1 MAEIMYIKTSEIY
14 PHPKNPRKDLGDV
27 SELAESIKHSGILQ
41 NLTVVKG
48 HYRTKEEFSALS
60 AEYSKNPTEELRA
73 GLNEKKSPE
82 GYTVIIGHR
91 RLAASKMAELSEV
104 PCTVSNMDEKEQLAT
119 MITENMQ
126 RTDLTVYEQAQG
138 FQTMLDLGETEDT
151 ISERTGFSKGT
162 VRHRLNLAK
171 LDQELLKKKEKSAD
185 FQLTLK
191 DLYELEKLDN
201 EKDRNAVLKE
211 ARSSREIGSEVERF
225 LKNKLR
231 KENEKK
237 LRRLLKENGI
247 AEAPNNIYSY
257 SRGYENVM
265 SVSLD
270 NASAVK
276 AILNQM
282 KKLKD
287 KGKCLFKFQY
297 DWLYILKRQDKKK
310 KELSPYELEQ
320 KEKDSKRKYLRSTAK
335 EVMSTFTA
343 FVRER
348 IKKDPSGENP
358 EVFRKLW
365 VQALR
370 TELFGYES
378 KILSFI
384 SEKQAYEMSGAEK
397 ESARAEADKLSTLN
411 QLLIL
416 IAGDD
421 RFSEVCSYNLEPK
434 EENIGMLSL
443 LYDTFFPEGF
453 VLTDGQIDVIKGTH
467 EYYAKGDKR

>member
-1 MAEIMYIKTSEIY
+1 
-14 PHPKNPRKDLGDV
+14 
-27 SELAESIKHSGILQ
+27 
-41 NLTVVKG
+41 
-48 HYRTKEEFSALS
+48 
-60 AEYSKNPTEELRA
+60 
-73 GLNEKKSPE
+73 
-82 GYTVIIGHR
+82 
-91 RLAASKMAELSEV
+91 
-104 PCTVSNMDEKEQLAT
+104 
-119 MITENMQ
+119 
-126 RTDLTVYEQAQG
+126 
-138 FQTMLDLGETEDT
+138 MLDLGETEGT

-191 DLYELEKLDN
+191 DLYELEKLDS

-211 ARSSREIGSEVERF
+211 ARSSREIGSEGERF

-231 KENEKK
+231 KENEKE

-257 SRGYENVM
+257 SGGYENVM

-320 KEKDSKRKYLRSTAK
+320 KEKDSKRRYLKSTAK
-335 EVMSTFTA
+335 EVTEFFKA
-343 FVRER
+343 FVQKR
-348 IKKDPSGENP
+348 ISEDPAGENP
-358 EVFRKLW
+358 EIFRKLW

-370 TELFGYES
+370 AELFGYES
-378 KILSFI
+378 KILSFV

-421 RFSEVCSYNLEPK
+421 SFSEVCSYTLEPK

-453 VLTDGQIDVIKGTH
+453 ILTDGQIDVIKGTH

>member
-27 SELAESIKHSGILQ
+27 SELSESIKHSGILQ

-60 AEYSKNPTEELRA
+60 AEYSKNPSEELRA
-73 GLNEKKSPE
+73 KLNAKKSPE

-104 PCTVSNMDEKEQLAT
+104 PCTVSDMDEKEQLAT

-162 VRHRLNLAK
+162 VKHRLNLAK
-171 LDQELLKKKEKSAD
+171 LDQELLKNKEKSAD

-191 DLYELEKLDN
+191 DLYELEKLDS

-225 LKNKLR
+225 LRNKLR
-231 KENEKK
+231 RENEKELK
-237 LRRLLKENGI
+237 RIFKENGI
-247 AEAPNNIYSY
+247 AEAPDNIYSY
-257 SRGYENVM
+257 SGGYENVT
-265 SVSLD
+265 SVSISD
-270 NASAVK
+270 ASAGIT
-276 AILNQM
+276 ILNQM
-282 KKLKD
+282 EKLTD
-287 KGKCLFKFQY
+287 KEKCIFKFQY
-297 DWLYILKRQDKKK
+297 DWLYILKRPEKK
-310 KELSPYELEQ
+310 KEELSSYELEQ
-320 KEKDSKRKYLRSTAK
+320 KEKDVKRKYLKSTAK
-335 EVMSTFTA
+335 EVMNIFNA
-343 FVRER
+343 FVCGR
-348 IKKDPSGENP
+348 IKKDPAGESP
-358 EVFRKLW
+358 EAFRKLW

-370 TELFGYES
+370 TELFCYES

-384 SEKQAYEMSGAEK
+384 SEKDAYKMSAAET

-416 IAGDD
+416 MAGNDS
-421 RFSEVCSYNLEPK
+421 FSEVCSYNLKPK

-443 LYDTFFPEGF
+443 LYDIFFPEGF
-453 VLTDGQIDVIKGTH
+453 ILTDEQIDVIKGTH
-467 EYYAKGDKR
+467 EYYARGDK